1 MISKNS
7 KTFDPHRLTIDLSD
21 KNVYRG
27 LIKMFTC
34 QISGSTTHGKIKT
47 SRRNNKFE
55 ISISIW
61 NDKFEL

>member
-7 KTFDPHRLTIDLSD
+7 KTFDSHRLTIDLSD

-34 QISGSTTHGKIKT
+34 QISGSTTME
-47 SRRNNKFE
+47 RNNKFE